1 MSEKF
6 HLLTLLCP
14 KGESESLA
22 AKITP
27 RLIELTYEAALKAY
41 WRKNALRKFLRASH
55 VAESFVSSW
64 SSEESKRE
72 LLDRLFQ
79 KLQATDK
86 GKAVIFEMAKNLS
99 EQTTFP
105 DLRNWEDSDEKI
117 QNAHKA
123 VQELK
128 SYLNKQEKEIKTEK
142 ERKEAQEKA
151 RKERQKIQ
159 RSLTDK
165 SKLQTNLDTMHTKV
179 GTQEGGYEF
188 ESWFYELL
196 DFCEITN
203 RKPYKSDGRQID
215 GSLTHDG
222 TTYLVELKFTKDQ
235 SGVTGVDSLKAKVN
249 KMADNTMGIMV
260 SISGYSSVSI
270 NDASGNKSTLLLL
283 DASHLYLFLSG
294 VMGFADIISRVR
306 RHASQTGEA
315 YLAVNKFNG

>member
-1 MSEKF
+1 M
-6 HLLTLLCP
+6 
-14 KGESESLA
+14 A

-27 RLIELTYEAALKAY
+27 RLIELTYEAALKTY

-55 VAESFVSSW
+55 VTESFVSSW

-72 LLDRLFQ
+72 FLDRLFQ

-86 GKAVIFEMAKNLS
+86 GKAVIFEMARNLS

-123 VQELK
+123 IQELK
-128 SYLNKQEKEIKTEK
+128 SYLNKQDKEIKTEK

-165 SKLQTNLDTMHTKV
+165 SKLQTNLDVMHSKV

-235 SGVTGVDSLKAKVN
+235 SGVTDIDSLKAKVN

-260 SISGYSSVSI
+260 SISGYSSVAI
-270 NDASGNKSTLLLL
+270 NDASGNKSTLLLF
-283 DASHLYLFLSG
+283 DAGHLYFFLSG
-294 VMGFADIISRVR
+294 VMGFADIVSRVR

-315 YLAVNKFNG
+315 YLPVNKFNG

>member
-1 MSEKF
+1 M
-6 HLLTLLCP
+6 
-14 KGESESLA
+14 A

-27 RLIELTYEAALKAY
+27 RLIELTYEAALKSY

-55 VAESFVSSW
+55 VTESFVSSW
-64 SSEESKRE
+64 ASEESKRE

-79 KLQATDK
+79 KLQARDK
-86 GKAVIFEMAKNLS
+86 GKAVIFQMARSLS

-105 DLRNWEDSDEKI
+105 DLRNWEDSNQKI
-117 QNAHKA
+117 QDAHKA

-128 SYLNKQEKEIKTEK
+128 AYLKQQDTEIKTEK
-142 ERKEAQEKA
+142 DRKDAQEKA
-151 RKERQKIQ
+151 RKKREKIQ

-165 SKLQTNLDTMHTKV
+165 SKLQTKLDAMHSKV
-179 GTQEGGYEF
+179 GTSEGGYEF

-203 RKPYKSDGRQID
+203 RRPYKIDGRQVD

-222 TTYLVELKFTKDQ
+222 TTYLVELKFTKNQ
-235 SGVTGVDSLKAKVN
+235 STATDIDSLKAKVN

-260 SISGYSSVSI
+260 SISGYSSVAI
-270 NDASGNKSTLLLL
+270 NDASGSKSILLLL
-283 DASHLYLFLSG
+283 DANHLYLFLSG
-294 VMGFADIISRVR
+294 SMNFSDIISRVR

-315 YLAVNKFNG
+315 YLPANKFNG